1 MNGERGFENR
11 EQGTENG
18 KGKRNKRNENRE
30 REKENGKGERE
41 LKNGEQGTGIGD

>member
-30 REKENGKGERE
+30 S
-41 LKNGEQGTGIGD
+41 GTGIGNGKRKMERGKEN